1 MEQTT
6 PLDQDTCYSA
16 LLGRN
21 ADYEGVFYVG
31 VRTTG
36 IFCRPTCPARKPKRE
51 NCEFFTDAHSALLA
65 SYRPCARC
73 RPLSHPNETSD
84 VVRKLVEAVER
95 EPAKRWRDADFDALA
110 VHAST
115 ARRQFQ
121 KRFGMT
127 FVEYARARRL
137 GSAFKAIRSG
147 ERVIDAQL
155 DAGFESSS
163 GFRDAFARIMGAPPA
178 RSTRAL
184 FAAWL
189 DTPLGPMTAIADE
202 RALYLLEFVDRR
214 GLEREIERLRLR
226 QKGGI
231 APGRTAPIVQIEAEL
246 KEYFA
251 GRSMTFRT
259 PIARSGS
266 PCQHAVWDALL
277 TIPPGETWS
286 YAELARTVGRPK
298 AMRAA
303 GTANGA
309 NQLAIVIPCHR
320 VINANGELGG
330 YAGGLPRKRW
340 LLDHER
346 SVRAV
351 EGDVSPSGTA
361 ANRKAPSRTAD
372 STARRRRETSTACA
386 D

>member
-1 MEQTT
+1 MQRELDARISAAGRRSRRKMPPMDQTT
-6 PLDQDTCYSA
+6 LPLDQNQCYAA

-21 ADYEGVFYVG
+21 ADYDGVFYVG

-51 NCEFFTDAHSALLA
+51 NCEFFTDAQSAMLA
-65 SYRPCARC
+65 SYRPCERF

-84 VVRKLVEAVER
+84 VVRRLVAAVER
-95 EPAKRWRDADFDALA
+95 EPTKRWRDADFDALA

-137 GSAFKAIRSG
+137 GSAFKAIRAG

-155 DAGFESSS
+155 DAGFDSGS

-214 GLEREIERLRLR
+214 GLEREVERLRLR
-226 QKGGI
+226 QKAGI
-231 APGRTAPIVQIEAEL
+231 APGRTAPIAQIEAEL

-251 GRSMTFRT
+251 GRSTTFKT
-259 PIARSGS
+259 PLARGGS
-266 PCQHAVWDALL
+266 PFQNAVWDALE
-277 TIPPGETWS
+277 TIPPGETLS
-286 YAELARTVGRPK
+286 YAELARAVGRPK
-298 AMRAA
+298 AMRAV

-320 VINANGELGG
+320 VIHLNGSLGG

-346 SVRAV
+346 RVR
-351 EGDVSPSGTA
+351 D
-361 ANRKAPSRTAD
+361 KAR
-372 STARRRRETSTACA
+372 
-386 D
+386 